1 MQIFV
6 RNLCGKT
13 TTVDVEKED
22 TVADVKRKLHGLEG
36 VPVGTQRLIFA
47 GKELQDAQKLEDY
60 CIESHS
66 TLHLVLRLR

>member
-6 RNLCGKT
+6 RNLCGKA

-47 GKELQDAQKLEDY
+47 GKEL
-60 CIESHS
+60 
-66 TLHLVLRLR
+66 